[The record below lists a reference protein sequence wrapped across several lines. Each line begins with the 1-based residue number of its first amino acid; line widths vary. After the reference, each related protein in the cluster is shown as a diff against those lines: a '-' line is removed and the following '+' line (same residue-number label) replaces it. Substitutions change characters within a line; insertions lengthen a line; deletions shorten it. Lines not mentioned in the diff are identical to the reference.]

1 MKETI
6 IRRLTYGANVGI
18 GIILAFILVIL
29 ANALAA
35 KYPRRYDFI
44 QKQDLYK
51 LSEKTLNVLKELQE
65 PVEFYVFGNPQNSEL
80 YPKVKRL
87 IDQYCDASS
96 KVTCILADDYILR
109 DPGKIQKIKN
119 QFNVTDW
126 DTVIVKVGE
135 ETKELKENDMGDFK
149 FEHNYYDYGQKKKL
163 VLFKAEQALTSA
175 ILELQNPEQKH
186 VYFTVNHGERSIL
199 SKDDRNYSIVKEYL
213 ERDRVLCAPLEL
225 YRLSDMTETNCD
237 LLVVAGPTRDFLEEE
252 VEVLR
257 RYIMHGGRALI
268 MIDPNSDCQSIPK
281 LLTSCNVNVGD
292 DVTVDPTTRIAGTGW
307 FDLVIPTYP
316 EHEIT
321 KNLDSLSIF
330 YMARSVMEINP
341 ENKDYIVTPFLQTTS
356 DGWGETKYHGTSYH
370 YDEKTDLGGPVTIG
384 AAVENKR
391 TGMRLVV
398 IGDADFADNFY
409 AERPISNRDIF
420 LNACNWAMQRE
431 YLVSIGPKTI
441 QEIRSLKLNRKQ
453 ISLIRTL
460 VIVLVP
466 ALALSLGL
474 LVYVRRRQ

>member
-1 MKETI
+1 M
-6 IRRLTYGANVGI
+6 
-18 GIILAFILVIL
+18 
-29 ANALAA
+29 
-35 KYPRRYDFI
+35 
-44 QKQDLYK
+44 
-51 LSEKTLNVLKELQE
+51 
-65 PVEFYVFGNPQNSEL
+65 
-80 YPKVKRL
+80 
-87 IDQYCDASS
+87 
-96 KVTCILADDYILR
+96 TCILADDYILR

-199 SKDDRNYSIVKEYL
+199 SKEDRNYSIVKEYL

-237 LLVVAGPTRDFLEEE
+237 LLVIAGPTRDFLEEE

-257 RYIMHGGRALI
+257 RYIMQGGRALI
-268 MIDPNSDCQSIPK
+268 MMDPNSDCASIPK
-281 LLTSCNVNVGD
+281 LLTSCNINIGD

-341 ENKDYIVTPFLQTTS
+341 DNKDYLVTPFLQTTA

-370 YDEKTDLGGPVTIG
+370 FDEKTDLPGPVTIG

-391 TGMRLVV
+391 TGLRLVV